1 MSRDSGVSMLDFLK
15 ESYQQQIMA
24 ESMSILTT
32 FPLNAVDASYDESTK
47 QGLQEIANILQKAK
61 ILNERNATNIQ
72 YEIGN
77 EMIIGK
83 TVNPAPAVAKT
94 VQVLKGLLS
103 ANNTSDVNQE
113 LFNTA
118 MDDFT
123 VKAAAEDVVERV
135 KRYSVSSD
143 ALVNGNVST
152 FSSADSRPGSSSAVT
167 PTLDDLT
174 GSQPNI

>member
-1 MSRDSGVSMLDFLK
+1 
-15 ESYQQQIMA
+15 
-24 ESMSILTT
+24 
-32 FPLNAVDASYDESTK
+32 
-47 QGLQEIANILQKAK
+47 
-61 ILNERNATNIQ
+61 
-72 YEIGN
+72 
-77 EMIIGK
+77 
-83 TVNPAPAVAKT
+83 
-94 VQVLKGLLS
+94 
-103 ANNTSDVNQE
+103 
-113 LFNTA
+113 